1 VREISSIARQAF
13 SFVDHNSASI
23 LTGLSVVGVVGTA
36 VLAVRATPEAM
47 IRIEDGLNEKQD
59 EYYRSKG
66 DMKDEGFFGGLT
78 KFEVV
83 KVAWKPY
90 IPASL
95 LGLGTIAAII
105 GSRTIDSKRNAALAA
120 AYSLTERA
128 YHEYKEKAVVTMGE
142 KKEAEMR
149 TELRAEQSDRELG
162 LREENGH
169 NLVMLN
175 DDSKVLFFDTLSG
188 RHFHNDVQSVRKAVN
203 DINEQIL
210 HNDYASLTDFYQKIG
225 VGKTD
230 MSDNLGWNTS
240 KLLEIHLGPFAMAE
254 PLRPAL
260 AIEYQE
266 MPKPDFWRPW

>member
-1 VREISSIARQAF
+1 MREFSSIARQAF
-13 SFVDHNSASI
+13 NFVDHNSASI

-36 VLAVRATPEAM
+36 VLAVRATPEALR
-47 IRIEDGLNEKQD
+47 RIEYANED
-59 EYYRSKG
+59 RESEDRPA
-66 DMKDEGFFGGLT
+66 LT

-90 IPASL
+90 IPATL
-95 LGLGTIAAII
+95 LGLGTISAVI

-142 KKEAEMR
+142 KEEEKMR
-149 TELRAEQSDRELG
+149 TELNAERSARTLEPSMVIVG
-162 LREENGH
+162 
-169 NLVMLN
+169 

-188 RHFHNDVQSVRKAVN
+188 RHFHSEVETVRKAVN

-210 HNDYASLTDFYQKIG
+210 HHDYASLTDFYQKIG

-230 MSDNLGWNTS
+230 MSDNLGWNTT
-240 KLLEIHLGPFAMAE
+240 KLLEVHFGPFAMAE

-260 AIEYQE
+260 AIEYRE